1 MNKQDFL
8 LILDNGHGD
17 PPITGGKCSPDR
29 TLREYAWTRL
39 MTALIAQKARAR
51 GIRTEIIVPETTDVP
66 LVTRSARANAL
77 ARKHGLK
84 KCLFISVHINAA
96 GADGRWHDA
105 TGFSAWVAPNASQH
119 SKNFAAILTDEMH
132 RRGLRGNRAVPPQKY
147 WVANFAV
154 IRRTDCPAV
163 LTENLFQDN
172 REEAKYLLTPQGQ
185 NTIAEAHVAAVEK
198 YIARL

>member
-1 MNKQDFL
+1 MNKQDFT
-8 LILDNGHGD
+8 LILDNGHGSNT
-17 PPITGGKCSPDR
+17 PGKCSPDR
-29 TLREYAWTRL
+29 TLREYAWART

-66 LVTRSARANAL
+66 LATRSARANAI

-105 TGFSAWVAPNASQH
+105 TGFTAWVAQNASRN
-119 SKNFAAILTDEMH
+119 SKTFARLVTAEMKA
-132 RRGLRGNRAVPPQKY
+132 RGLGGNRAPNPLGY
-147 WVANFAV
+147 HTANFAV
-154 IRRTDCPAV
+154 IRRADCPAV

-172 REEAKYLLTPQGQ
+172 RTEVRYLLSPQGQ
-185 NTIAEAHVAAVEK
+185 DTIAEAHVAAIEK
-198 YIARL
+198 YIATL

>member
-1 MNKQDFL
+1 MNKQDFI
-8 LILDNGHGD
+8 LILDNGHGSNT
-17 PPITGGKCSPDR
+17 PGKCSPDR
-29 TLREYAWTRL
+29 TLREYAWART

-66 LVTRSARANAL
+66 LATRSARANAI

-105 TGFSAWVAPNASQH
+105 TGFTAWVAANASRN
-119 SKNFAAILTDEMH
+119 SKTFAALITAEM
-132 RRGLRGNRAVPPQKY
+132 RARGLGGNRAPNPLGY
-147 WVANFAV
+147 HTANFAV
-154 IRRTDCPAV
+154 IRRANCPAV

-172 REEAKYLLTPQGQ
+172 RTEVRYLLSPQGQ
-185 NTIAEAHVAAVEK
+185 DTIAEAHVAAIEK
-198 YIARL
+198 YIATL

>member
-1 MNKQDFL
+1 MNKQDFI
-8 LILDNGHGD
+8 LILDNGHGAD
-17 PPITGGKCSPDR
+17 TPGKCSPDR

-51 GIRTEIIVPETTDVP
+51 GIRTEIIVPETRDIP
-66 LVTRSARANAL
+66 LSTRSARANAL

-84 KCLFISVHINAA
+84 KSLFVSVHINAA

-105 TGFSAWVAPNASQH
+105 TGFSAWVAQNASQH
-119 SKNFAAILTDEMH
+119 SKTFAALITAEMKA
-132 RRGLRGNRAVPPQKY
+132 RGLGGNRAANPLGY
-147 WVANFAV
+147 WTANFAV
-154 IRRTDCPAV
+154 IRRAACPAV

-172 REEAKYLLTPQGQ
+172 REEARYLLTPQGQ
-185 NTIAEAHVAAVEK
+185 DTIAEAHVAAIEK

>member
-1 MNKQDFL
+1 MNKQDFV
-8 LILDNGHGD
+8 LILDNGHGSNT
-17 PPITGGKCSPDR
+17 PGKCSPDR
-29 TLREYAWTRL
+29 TLREYAWTRI
-39 MTALIAQKARAR
+39 MTDLIARKARAR

-66 LVTRSARANAL
+66 LATRSARANAI

-84 KCLFISVHINAA
+84 KCMFVSVHINAA
-96 GADGRWHDA
+96 GADGKWHDA
-105 TGFSAWVAPNASQH
+105 TGFSAWVAPNASLR
-119 SKNFAAILTDEMH
+119 SKNFASLITEEMH

-154 IRRTDCPAV
+154 IRRADCPAV

-185 NTIAEAHVAAVEK
+185 DTIAEAHVAAIEK
-198 YIARL
+198 YIATL

>member
-1 MNKQDFL
+1 MNKQDFI
-8 LILDNGHGD
+8 LILDNGHGSNT
-17 PPITGGKCSPDR
+17 PGKCSPDR
-29 TLREYAWTRL
+29 TLREYAWTRI
-39 MTALIAQKARAR
+39 MTDLIARKARAR

-66 LVTRSARANAL
+66 LATRSARANAL

-84 KCLFISVHINAA
+84 KCLFVSVHINAA
-96 GADGRWHDA
+96 GADGKWHDA
-105 TGFSAWVAPNASQH
+105 TGFSAWVAPNASLR
-119 SKNFAAILTDEMH
+119 SKNFASLITEEMH

-172 REEAKYLLTPQGQ
+172 RGEVKYLLSPQGQ
-185 NTIAEAHVAAVEK
+185 DTIAEAHVAAVEK
-198 YIARL
+198 YIVSM